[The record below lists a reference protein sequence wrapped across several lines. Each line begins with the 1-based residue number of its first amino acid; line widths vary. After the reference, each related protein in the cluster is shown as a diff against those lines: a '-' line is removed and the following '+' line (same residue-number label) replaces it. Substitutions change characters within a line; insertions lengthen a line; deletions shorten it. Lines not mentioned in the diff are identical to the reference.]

1 MTDTNIY
8 GDFQI
13 FRQEKPIHYEIR
25 FPKWKKVP
33 KWDSHIETIPKMK
46 KQGKRQGAYA
56 WLGAAPG
63 EITL

>member
-1 MTDTNIY
+1 MKSGSQNEKLFQNETIY
-8 GDFQI
+8 
-13 FRQEKPIHYEIR
+13 
-25 FPKWKKVP
+25 P

-56 WLGAAPG
+56 WLAAAPG